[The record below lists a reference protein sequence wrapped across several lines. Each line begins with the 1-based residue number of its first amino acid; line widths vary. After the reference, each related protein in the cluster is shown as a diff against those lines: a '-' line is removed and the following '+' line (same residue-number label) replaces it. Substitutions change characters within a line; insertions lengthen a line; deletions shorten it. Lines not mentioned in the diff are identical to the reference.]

1 MRHGKKINHLGR
13 KYGHRSAMLTNMANS
28 LIMHKRIS
36 TTTAKAKELRGF
48 VEPLITKSK
57 DDSSHSRRVIFSY
70 LQNKEAIK
78 ELFSTVVGK
87 IGDRPG
93 GYTRILK
100 THNRKGDNAEMCMM
114 ELVDFNELMLEQKVA
129 KKSSEAAPK
138 RTRRGKKKV
147 VETTSDA
154 VEVASENVK
163 STDSTT
169 PEANASKSSEKE

>member
-1 MRHGKKINHLGR
+1 MGVIVK
-13 KYGHRSAMLTNMANS
+13 
-28 LIMHKRIS
+28 
-36 TTTAKAKELRGF
+36 
-48 VEPLITKSK
+48 PLITEKSNMLSEK
-57 DDSSHSRRVIFSY
+57 LGQYVFIVDLGASKPEI
-70 LQNKEAIK
+70 IK
-78 ELFSTVVGK
+78 AVEEMYHVEVTDISTMVYRGK
-87 IGDRPG
+87 RKFRFTKSG
-93 GYTRILK
+93 K